1 MSVKEED
8 CKMKLTTNIVI
19 NETPKAPKI
28 QEEFKKMT
36 DSGFKNRIELL
47 RKENQQLK
55 SALLQIQE
63 SLCDPVNKSLEKLQ
77 KLP

>member
-1 MSVKEED
+1 
-8 CKMKLTTNIVI
+8 MKLTTNIVI

-55 SALLQIQE
+55 SALM
-63 SLCDPVNKSLEKLQ
+63 
-77 KLP
+77 